1 MAPSRGPYLL
11 PWPLLGRLAF
21 WLAVY
26 FPLFYR
32 LDALPLQQWDEARR
46 AVNAA
51 EMLERGS
58 WLVPWFGDQPEMW
71 GTKPPLLLWLQA
83 LCLQL
88 LGYDELAI
96 RLPSALAGLAT
107 IAMLVWFAER
117 QLKKPLAGY
126 LAGLALVTMPWCGFH
141 VTRTGDFDALL
152 TLWLTAALLFGW
164 LWLESLRAAKPQ
176 PRWAWLAAGAIGLG
190 GLTKGVAGFFF
201 LPGMLL
207 MVAIRGQLGQVWR
220 RRELWL
226 ALPLAFGPLLAYYL
240 AREWVNPGYL
250 AAVWQNELGG
260 RYGQPLEGH
269 TGPWNFY
276 LDQLARLDVW
286 LWVLPVA
293 LFFGFRQNARG
304 VLGNARDVACNVSTW
319 ILGTLLVFLTIIS
332 AAGTKLPWYV
342 APAWPPIALM
352 LGIGLAAFAERL
364 KEKWGVRG
372 MVVAVLALALLY
384 VGPFSRKLHE
394 VAHPRHENPWEA
406 SQLDYGTFME
416 FMKDHR
422 KYYLFQK
429 GYNAALRFY
438 EKAWNRRGYDV
449 QRLYDLRPLQRGD
462 LLMTCDDHALELLD
476 KHGKRWTQIGHWR
489 GCRMLRIE

>member
-1 MAPSRGPYLL
+1 MFWAYL
-11 PWPLLGRLAF
+11 WPQAGRLLF

-46 AVNAA
+46 AVNAV

-58 WLVPWFGDQPEMW
+58 WLVPWYGNAPEMW

-83 LCLQL
+83 LGLQL
-88 LGYDELAI
+88 LGYGELAI

-107 IAMLVWFAER
+107 IALLVWFAER

-126 LAGLALVTMPWCGFH
+126 LAGLVLVTTPWCGFH

-164 LWLESLRAAKPQ
+164 LWLESLKGDEPR
-176 PRWAWLAAGAIGLG
+176 PRWAWLAGAAIGLA

-207 MVAIRGQLGQVWR
+207 MTAVRGQLAQALR
-220 RRELWL
+220 QRALWQ
-226 ALPLAFGPLLAYYL
+226 ALPLAIGPLLAYYL
-240 AREWVNPGYL
+240 AREAINPGYL

-269 TGPWNFY
+269 TGPWHFY

-293 LFFGFRQNARG
+293 LWFGFRQNRTRS
-304 VLGNARDVACNVSTW
+304 LLIW
-319 ILGTLLVFLTIIS
+319 MLGTLLVFLTIIS

-342 APAWPPIALM
+342 APAWPAIALM
-352 LGIGLAAFAERL
+352 LGTGLAAFAERL
-364 KEKWGVRG
+364 KQKWGMRG
-372 MVVAVLALALLY
+372 MAGALLLFALLWM
-384 VGPFSRKLHE
+384 GPYSRKLHE

-406 SQLDYGTFME
+406 PQLDYGTFME

-438 EKAWNRRGYDV
+438 EKAWRQRGYDV
-449 QRLYDLRPLQRGD
+449 QRLYDLRPLQAGD
-462 LLMTCDDHALELLD
+462 LLMTCDDRALQMLEKL
-476 KHGKRWTQIGHWR
+476 GKKWTQIGHWQ
-489 GCRMLRIE
+489 GCRML